1 MEAAQD
7 QMSED
12 EWHHPDNPL
21 LGERL
26 RRYLVAEEGMSPE
39 EAEAVMRGSNAVA
52 IRTHREFQDQQM
64 LEQALNEAVMAQPL
78 NEDML
83 RRLAI
88 PEGSEEPD
96 RPGI

>member
-1 MEAAQD
+1 
-7 QMSED
+7 
-12 EWHHPDNPL
+12 
-21 LGERL
+21 
-26 RRYLVAEEGMSPE
+26 
-39 EAEAVMRGSNAVA
+39 MRGSNAVA